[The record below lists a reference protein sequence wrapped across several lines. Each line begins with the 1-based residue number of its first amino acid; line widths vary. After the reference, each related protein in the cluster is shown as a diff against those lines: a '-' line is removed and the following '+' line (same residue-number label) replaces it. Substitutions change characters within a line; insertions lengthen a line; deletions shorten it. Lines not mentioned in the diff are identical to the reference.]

1 MKYERTPRFDA
12 DVRRLSEEE
21 RALFRRVAV
30 EQFAA
35 AAEQRAAEPGT
46 PWPRGLRVKRVQ
58 GAPGVWEMTWSFAG
72 PDGRATFEWV
82 EIDGELA
89 IRWRRVG
96 RHAIFLQAL
105 DLEGAT
111 DLGR

>member
-12 DVRRLSEEE
+12 DVRRLSDNE
-21 RALFRRVAV
+21 RTLFRRVAV
-30 EQFAA
+30 EQFAP
-35 AAEQRAAEPGT
+35 AAEQHAAEPGA
-46 PWPRGLRVKRVQ
+46 PWPKGLRVKRLQ

-82 EIDGELA
+82 ESDDELA

-96 RHAIFLQAL
+96 GHAVFS
-105 DLEGAT
+105 EP
-111 DLGR
+111 